1 MSLIIVSIVLAL
13 SIAGN
18 VFLFLKRPSF
28 CKPDMLLGVDTR
40 DPQKDYYDWVFLI
53 PTGDVPKRKH
63 LVVEVQLKNGISP
76 GGEFDETF

>member
-1 MSLIIVSIVLAL
+1 MGMFIVCIVLGLSLIC
-13 SIAGN
+13 N

-28 CKPDMLLGVDTR
+28 CRPDMLLGVDTSDR
-40 DPQKDYYDWVFLI
+40 EKDYYDWIFLI